1 MKSRSLGPPTDMAR
15 IEVIMACTESSHS
28 SLSLKGAFSG
38 GLNVSTDMSLNGSTE
53 PSQLCVSTLLAC
65 VLDAPSNKAS
75 ACLGCSVVT
84 AAVLFCGAASV
95 DSGTDAARVVGGA
108 VCSVV
113 DGVTVGAGEGGGVA
127 VGAGEGGDVVGAG
140 EGGRVAGAG
149 VGDALGVAVGT
160 GLGAVVLIAVSTAA
174 TTPSL
179 LLPPFSSFEGS
190 AVCNFKV
197 DTFGLDFV
205 RLGGVVRF
213 VSVAEF
219 LVAVS
224 SSTSRLPAE
233 TSFISTARSCFAGLA
248 DVTPRS

>member
-1 MKSRSLGPPTDMAR
+1 
-15 IEVIMACTESSHS
+15 
-28 SLSLKGAFSG
+28 
-38 GLNVSTDMSLNGSTE
+38 
-53 PSQLCVSTLLAC
+53 
-65 VLDAPSNKAS
+65 
-75 ACLGCSVVT
+75 
-84 AAVLFCGAASV
+84 
-95 DSGTDAARVVGGA
+95 
-108 VCSVV
+108 
-113 DGVTVGAGEGGGVA
+113 
-127 VGAGEGGDVVGAG
+127 
-140 EGGRVAGAG
+140 